1 MYRSYLQPEY
11 DILKKGCS
19 YEVIKAFRDYRS
31 MPYDVGDRM
40 TFIGFNF
47 VPYESG
53 LSLFF
58 DKNGVERQL
67 MLCVRPEFQQKIA
80 NNLIEYFKAL

>member
-1 MYRSYLQPEY
+1 MERSYLQPEY
-11 DILKKGCS
+11 DILKKGRS
-19 YEVIKAFRDYRS
+19 YEVIKAFRDFKN
-31 MPYDVGDRM
+31 MPYEVGDRLK
-40 TFIGFNF
+40 FIGFEF

-67 MLCVRPEFQQKIA
+67 MLCVRPEFQQQIA
-80 NNLIEYFKAL
+80 HNLIEYFQVL